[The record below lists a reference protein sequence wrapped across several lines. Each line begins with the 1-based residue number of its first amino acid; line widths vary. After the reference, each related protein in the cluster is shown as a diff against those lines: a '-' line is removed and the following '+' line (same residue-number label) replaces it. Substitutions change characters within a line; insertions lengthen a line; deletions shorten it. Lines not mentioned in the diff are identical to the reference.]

1 MRATKIRFY
10 KSKCDGWKIIL
21 DYENGMQNVYTF
33 ESYKQAQEWS
43 RWTGVDLRKC
53 KSNPA

>member
-1 MRATKIRFY
+1 MRASKIRFY

-53 KSNPA
+53 KSNLA